1 MKRVVMQAVGST
13 DPGTLLL
20 TEHARLSA
28 EDRVLVLS
36 AGDPALILN
45 AGRRTASVAVYDIS
59 YRAIQRAQEQVIAR
73 LSDAPI
79 TFSDGVFPDA
89 EDGFDVALMAVPK
102 GRDFA
107 RAQLW
112 SALKALRPGGR
123 LYIAG
128 PTRGGAKSVLD
139 DAAVLFGHSVTLNT
153 KRRYR
158 VGVAVRPEQS
168 EALAYPTEWGA
179 DPTFVQRRV
188 FETPRGPIPVA
199 TMPGIFS
206 WERLDDGTAFLME
219 HVAFEPGQDVL
230 DVSSGSG
237 VLGIAAALSDH
248 ASGRV
253 TLTDDNLLAVRCAR
267 ASVAI
272 NALSNVSVQPGDVYS
287 GLGGQR
293 FDLIISNPPFHKTF
307 DVNTNVAHRIM
318 REAKDH
324 LRPGGRLVIV
334 ANAFLKYEDVMAAH
348 LPKARVL
355 ARNNRYIVIE
365 GRRG

>member
-1 MKRVVMQAVGST
+1 MKRVVMRAVGST

-59 YRAIQRAQEQVIAR
+59 YSALQRAQAQVRAR

-79 TFSDGVFPDA
+79 TFSDSVFPDA
-89 EDGFDVALMAVPK
+89 EGRFDVALMTVPK

-128 PTRGGAKSVLD
+128 PTQGGARSVLD
-139 DAAVLFGHSVTLNT
+139 DAAALFGHSVTLNT

-158 VGVAVRPEQS
+158 IGVAVRPERR
-168 EALAYPTEWGA
+168 EPLAYPTEWGA
-179 DPTFVQRRV
+179 DPTFVQQRI
-188 FETPRGPIPVA
+188 FETPCGPIPVV
-199 TMPGIFS
+199 TMPGLFS
-206 WERLDDGTAFLME
+206 WEHLDDGTAFLME

-230 DVSSGSG
+230 DVGSGNG
-237 VLGIAAALSDH
+237 VLGIAAALSGN
-248 ASGRV
+248 ASGNTSGRV

-267 ASVAI
+267 SRPPTYTTAWTAS
-272 NALSNVSVQPGDVYS
+272 SS
-287 GLGGQR
+287 
-293 FDLIISNPPFHKTF
+293 T
-307 DVNTNVAHRIM
+307 
-318 REAKDH
+318 
-324 LRPGGRLVIV
+324 
-334 ANAFLKYEDVMAAH
+334 
-348 LPKARVL
+348 
-355 ARNNRYIVIE
+355 
-365 GRRG
+365 

>member
-20 TEHARLSA
+20 AEHVRLSS

-45 AGRRTASVAVYDIS
+45 AGRRAASVAVYDIS
-59 YRAIQRAQEQVIAR
+59 YSAIQRAQEQAAAR
-73 LSDAPI
+73 LPDAPI
-79 TFSDGVFPDA
+79 TFSDDVFPDA
-89 EDGFDVALMAVPK
+89 ESNLDVALMTVPK

-128 PTRGGAKSVLD
+128 PTQGGAKSILD
-139 DAAVLFGHSVTLNT
+139 DTAVLFGHSVTLNT

-158 VGVAVRPEQS
+158 IGVAVRPQLS
-168 EALAYPTEWGA
+168 EPPDYPTEWGA
-179 DPTFVQRRV
+179 DPTVVQRRT
-188 FETPRGPIPVA
+188 FETPCGPIPLA

-206 WERLDDGTAFLME
+206 WEHLDDGTAFLME
-219 HVAFEPGQDVL
+219 HAAFEPGQAVL
-230 DVSSGSG
+230 DVGSGNG
-237 VLGIAAALSDH
+237 VLGIAAALAANSTGH
-248 ASGRV
+248 V
-253 TLTDDNLLAVRCAR
+253 TLIDDNLLAVRCAR
-267 ASVAI
+267 SSVAI
-272 NALSNVSVQPGDVYS
+272 NGLSNVTVQAADVYS
-287 GLGGQR
+287 SLDGQQ
-293 FDLIISNPPFHKTF
+293 FDLIVSNPPFHKEF
-307 DVNTNVAHRIM
+307 DVNTNVAHRVM
-318 REAKDH
+318 REAKGH